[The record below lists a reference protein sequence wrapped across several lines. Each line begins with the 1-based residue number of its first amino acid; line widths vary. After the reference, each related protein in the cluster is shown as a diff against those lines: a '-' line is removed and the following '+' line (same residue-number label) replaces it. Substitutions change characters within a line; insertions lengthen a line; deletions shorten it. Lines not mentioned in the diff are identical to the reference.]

1 MNIEEVLELLEINSP
16 DEFEYFEHI
25 AELLECPEDISYE
38 IFHAILKEVEVEILE
53 DLLDSYFEDVLKG
66 IPDDATDFFTLMST
80 IQQHLLSLVS
90 EADDQDQ
97 KRQFI
102 DELNRFRT
110 WFTFDSIVICKNKTD
125 GLTINTT
132 ALEAITLHRLEKLG
146 EQAYEYDFS
155 ESIDYP
161 LEELSIK
168 FSYAVEKDEIDEDED
183 DDLAGKLIDKDF
195 PVIDGEFSD
204 DY

>member
-102 DELNRFRT
+102 DELYRFRT

-125 GLTINTT
+125 GLTINAT

>member
-1 MNIEEVLELLEINSP
+1 M
-16 DEFEYFEHI
+16 
-25 AELLECPEDISYE
+25 
-38 IFHAILKEVEVEILE
+38 
-53 DLLDSYFEDVLKG
+53 
-66 IPDDATDFFTLMST
+66 
-80 IQQHLLSLVS
+80 
-90 EADDQDQ
+90 
-97 KRQFI
+97 
-102 DELNRFRT
+102 
-110 WFTFDSIVICKNKTD
+110 
-125 GLTINTT
+125 
-132 ALEAITLHRLEKLG
+132 HRLENW